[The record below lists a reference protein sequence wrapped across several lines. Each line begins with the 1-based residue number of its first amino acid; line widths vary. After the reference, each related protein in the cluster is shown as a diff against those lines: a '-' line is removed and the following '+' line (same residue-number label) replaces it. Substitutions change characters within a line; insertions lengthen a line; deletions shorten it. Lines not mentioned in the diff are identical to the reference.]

1 MEILPFLFFILFCAI
16 VLVVVYGLFR
26 ILLYFGKS
34 DADEFRDMRC
44 PQCQTQRKPI
54 KTGAVRNLVEV
65 ELRCPVCGYVSW
77 DIPAKTN
84 LSIRSSPD
92 DPKNPQDC

>member
-1 MEILPFLFFILFCAI
+1 MI
-16 VLVVVYGLFR
+16 YGLFR

-34 DADEFRDMRC
+34 DADELRDVRC
-44 PQCQTQRKPI
+44 SQCQTQRKPI
-54 KTGAVRNLVEV
+54 KTGAIRNLVEV
-65 ELRCPVCGYVSW
+65 ELRCPVCGHVSW

-84 LSIRSSPD
+84 LSIPSSSD